1 MHTLFDFTS
10 SVSAVQYLLSLLFI
24 LGFIIF
30 NEILKPMPFEGLLKA
45 VSEDIRFI
53 RSQKKVEVTRLIKNI
68 TLAPVYALFYF
79 ASLPALFIQGVTV
92 IIGKGLVDVS
102 SAGWSP
108 LRAYFTGRR
117 KAKKSKKDNA
127 GQGDSD

>member
-1 MHTLFDFTS
+1 
-10 SVSAVQYLLSLLFI
+10 
-24 LGFIIF
+24 
-30 NEILKPMPFEGLLKA
+30 MPFEGLLKS

-53 RSQKKVEVTRLIKNI
+53 RSQEKAAVMRLIKNI
-68 TLAPVYALFYF
+68 ALALVYALFYF
-79 ASLPALFIQGVTV
+79 ASLPALFIQGVSV
-92 IIGKGLVDVS
+92 VIGKGLVDVS

-108 LRAYFTGRR
+108 VRAYFTGRR